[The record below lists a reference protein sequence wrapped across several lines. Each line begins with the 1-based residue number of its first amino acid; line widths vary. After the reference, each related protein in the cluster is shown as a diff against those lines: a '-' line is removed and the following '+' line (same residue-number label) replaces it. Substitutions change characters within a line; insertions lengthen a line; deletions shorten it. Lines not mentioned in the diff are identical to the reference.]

1 METEEKRTYTY
12 QEMADYYQIDKR
24 TLYNWLKPIRQELMD
39 MYPTKQNQFVIFTPK
54 QVKRIKEL
62 IG

>member
-1 METEEKRTYTY
+1 MENSEKKTYSY

-24 TLYNWLKPIRQELMD
+24 TLYNWLKPIRQELIN
-39 MYPTKQNQFVIFTPK
+39 MYPSKQKQLTILIPK

-62 IG
+62 LD